1 MVRTLF
7 SVTFVMSLVL
17 ASGAASA
24 QEKNELTGIIGRT
37 FVSDQA
43 VNSVTAAD
51 NILHSGSGITLEANY
66 GRRLMDLGIA
76 GLTFEVPFVI
86 NFKQDLRFALNLVPK
101 DYRSFFVTPS
111 IRVNVFPHSGISPWV
126 SAGGGL
132 GHFSENS
139 SLEFGGT
146 NPGTTGTTT
155 GVFQIGLGLDVHLL
169 SSLSLRGQVRDFYS
183 GVPELN
189 VDTGKSR
196 QHNYFVGGGVVLHF

>member
-7 SVTFVMSLVL
+7 SVTFLMSLVL

-43 VNSVTAAD
+43 VTSVTAAD

-111 IRVNVFPHSGISPWV
+111 IRANVFPHSGISPWV
-126 SAGGGL
+126 SAGIL
-132 GHFSENS
+132 ARTRRW
-139 SLEFGGT
+139 SLVEQT
-146 NPGTTGTTT
+146 RAQRALPT
-155 GVFQIGLGLDVHLL
+155 
-169 SSLSLRGQVRDFYS
+169 
-183 GVPELN
+183 EC
-189 VDTGKSR
+189 SR
-196 QHNYFVGGGVVLHF
+196 SAWDSMCTCLAV

>member
-7 SVTFVMSLVL
+7 SVTFLMSLVL

-43 VNSVTAAD
+43 VTSVPAAD

-86 NFKQDLRFALNLVPK
+86 NFKQDLR
-101 DYRSFFVTPS
+101 
-111 IRVNVFPHSGISPWV
+111 
-126 SAGGGL
+126 
-132 GHFSENS
+132 
-139 SLEFGGT
+139 
-146 NPGTTGTTT
+146 
-155 GVFQIGLGLDVHLL
+155 
-169 SSLSLRGQVRDFYS
+169 LR
-183 GVPELN
+183 
-189 VDTGKSR
+189 
-196 QHNYFVGGGVVLHF
+196 